1 MDENK
6 VMKKLSNIFKD
17 VFDDDKLIINSNSS
31 SSNVMGWDSL
41 NHIYLVVAIEK
52 EFDIN
57 FTTELIMSWEN
68 VGAMATYIAENVS
81 D

>member
-6 VMKKLSNIFKD
+6 VMKKLSNIFKE

-52 EFDIN
+52 EFDLN

-68 VGAMATYIAENVS
+68 VGAMVTYIAENVS